1 MELALALVIGGMYAA
16 GIYMLLRRTLVKLLI
31 GLVLL
36 SNGVN
41 LLIFTAAGLTRG
53 QAPVIPAD
61 AAALPL
67 PAADPLPQALI
78 LTAIVIGFGVTAF
91 ALALGYRVYRA
102 VGLVDLDQVGE
113 QSPAAEAEAEPES
126 PIAAPRGAP

>member
-41 LLIFTAAGLTRG
+41 LLIFTAAGLTRA
-53 QAPVIPAD
+53 QAPVIPAG
-61 AAALPL
+61 AAALPV

-102 VGLVDLDQVGE
+102 VGLVDQLRPVPDTDDGRPDRRRVVLGR
-113 QSPAAEAEAEPES
+113 
-126 PIAAPRGAP
+126 IIRRGD

>member
-1 MELALALVIGGMYAA
+1 VEFALAFVIGGLYAA

-36 SNGVN
+36 GNAVN

-53 QAPVIPAD
+53 RSPVIPAD
-61 AAALPL
+61 ATALPL

-78 LTAIVIGFGVTAF
+78 LTAIVIGFAVVAF
-91 ALALGYRVYRA
+91 ALVLGYRVYTT
-102 VGLVDLDQVGE
+102 VGMVDLDQLREEDPNSPLRTDPEPLIASLRGE
-113 QSPAAEAEAEPES
+113 
-126 PIAAPRGAP
+126 R

>member
-1 MELALALVIGGMYAA
+1 MELVLALVIGGLYGA

-36 SNGVN
+36 SNGAN
-41 LLIFTAAGLTRG
+41 LLIFTAAGLTRH
-53 QAPVIPAD
+53 QAPIIPAH
-61 AAALPL
+61 ATELPL

-91 ALALGYRVYRA
+91 ALVLSYRVYRT
-102 VGLVDLDQVGE
+102 VDRVDVDHLQERDADT
-113 QSPAAEAEAEPES
+113 AADTPPELL
-126 PIAAPRGAP
+126 IANPRGEP